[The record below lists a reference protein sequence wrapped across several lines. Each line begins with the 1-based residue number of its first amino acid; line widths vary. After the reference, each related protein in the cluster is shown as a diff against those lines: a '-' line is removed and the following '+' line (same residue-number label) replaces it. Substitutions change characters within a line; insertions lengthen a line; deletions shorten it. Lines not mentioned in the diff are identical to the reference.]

1 LRRQVRQRGVEFGI
15 TRIQLHDLSFYG
27 FESRRVAFE
36 MIERAENG
44 QSLERHRID
53 LERKFRLMPGV
64 AILLQFD
71 KQSRQENPR
80 RHEVRVD
87 K

>member
-1 LRRQVRQRGVEFGI
+1 MRRQLRQRGVEFCI
-15 TRIQLHDLSFYG
+15 ARIQLHDLLLYD
-27 FESRRVAFE
+27 FELCRVALE
-36 MIERAENG
+36 MIDCTEHG
-44 QSLERHRID
+44 QSLERHRVD
-53 LERKFRLMPGV
+53 LERKFRLVPGV

-87 K
+87 Q